1 MANKIPIA
9 LKGITTFFERIERH
23 QIPKIA
29 VRFFFCTS
37 RQKGPQTHVE
47 TVLFLNVILH
57 LVSYCL
63 SFIVAILTDERQRVR
78 TQECSRIR
86 NRQEIRL
93 EGDT

>member
-9 LKGITTFFERIERH
+9 IKGITTFFWKNWKTSNSENCC
-23 QIPKIA
+23 KI
-29 VRFFFCTS
+29 FFCTS

-63 SFIVAILTDERQRVR
+63 SFIVAILTVWEQRNAVGSGTGR
-78 TQECSRIR
+78 K
-86 NRQEIRL
+86 
-93 EGDT
+93 

>member
-37 RQKGPQTHVE
+37 RQKGP
-47 TVLFLNVILH
+47 
-57 LVSYCL
+57 
-63 SFIVAILTDERQRVR
+63 
-78 TQECSRIR
+78 
-86 NRQEIRL
+86 
-93 EGDT
+93 